1 MIYDVLSLK
10 GNAAVKLR
18 TFRARLLLASILT
31 VAIAYSLVSTAS
43 LYSNFVRLNSALDEN
58 GRLFAEQTSAAL
70 TRSVLDEDLAAVR
83 AILAKLVEEPDVDRA
98 AFVPREGG
106 VGQEMTSG
114 DPADPSYLLLY
125 SAPITIQEG
134 STSEILG
141 VLDVMVTSSGLWQEL
156 KRLALFEI
164 GKLLALLCFA
174 YLLFFFVL
182 ARFSSPLE
190 GLENAVHAIEQND
203 LHAKIPFL
211 TRKDEIGALGRALE
225 GLRLH
230 ELKRAERR
238 HTNSQ
243 NAIREGTRLQ
253 HALHST
259 RDVAIV
265 IDETNKI
272 VFSNASAKT
281 FFPGFPVGD
290 TLFNHAGKMQPG
302 AELVRAAL
310 SERSQLDIEISVMLH
325 GVTRYFQARTG
336 PIVDK
341 QNNDLGGLFV
351 ASDITEKFEHSKE
364 AAYFASH
371 DPLTGLFNRR
381 QMEIT
386 FADWCQA
393 RTQVFGILLI
403 DLDYF
408 KEINDTMGH
417 IVGDSVLKALAQM
430 FVKYC
435 NSEDVVVRLG
445 GDEFAII
452 SRRPNCARNLEL
464 LASTLIA
471 ALQIPLI
478 VEGREVAL
486 SISAG
491 VAVSETLEVGWRLED
506 LMHLADLALYEA
518 KKCGRGQY
526 KNFISVPRS

>member
-1 MIYDVLSLK
+1 M
-10 GNAAVKLR
+10 KLR
-18 TFRARLLLASILT
+18 TFRARLVLASILT
-31 VAIAYSLVSTAS
+31 VAIAYILVSTVGF
-43 LYSNFVRLNSALDEN
+43 YSNFVRLNSELDEN
-58 GRLFAEQTSAAL
+58 GRLFAKQASAAL
-70 TRSVLDEDLAAVR
+70 TRSVLDEDQVAVG
-83 AILAKLVEEPDVDRA
+83 AILARLVENPDVDRA
-98 AFVPREGG
+98 AFVPREGDT
-106 VGQEMTSG
+106 GQEMSSG
-114 DPADPSYLLLY
+114 DLADPSYLLLY
-125 SAPITIQEG
+125 SEPITIQDG

-141 VLDVMVTSSGLWQEL
+141 VLDVVITSSGLWQEL
-156 KRLALFEI
+156 RQLALFEI
-164 GKLLALLCFA
+164 GKFLAFLCLA
-174 YLLFFFVL
+174 YLIFVFVL
-182 ARFSSPLE
+182 GRFTLPLE
-190 GLENAVHAIEQND
+190 DLETAVHAIEQDD
-203 LHAKIPFL
+203 LHANIPFL
-211 TRKDEIGALGRALE
+211 TRNDEIGALGRALE

-230 ELKRAERR
+230 ELDRAERR

-281 FFPGFPVGD
+281 FFPGFRVGD
-290 TLFNHAGKMQPG
+290 TLFNHAGKMQHG

-310 SERSQLDIEISVMLH
+310 SERSQLDIEILVMLH
-325 GVTRYFQARTG
+325 GVTRYFQARTS

-351 ASDITEKFEHSKE
+351 ASDITEKFEHSRE

-381 QMEIT
+381 QMEVT
-386 FADWCQA
+386 FADWSQT
-393 RTQVFGILLI
+393 RSQIVGILLI

-417 IVGDSVLKALAQM
+417 IIGDSVLKALAQM
-430 FVKYC
+430 LVKSS
-435 NSEDVVVRLG
+435 NAEDVVVRLG

-452 SRRPNCARNLEL
+452 SPRPNCARNLEV
-464 LASTLIA
+464 LASELIA
-471 ALQIPLI
+471 KLQIPLMI
-478 VEGREVAL
+478 EGREVAL

-491 VAVSETLEVGWRLED
+491 VATSDTLEVGWGLEE

-526 KNFISVPRS
+526 KNYVDKGTS